1 MEELIRIT
9 FVCVV
14 VSILAVFFRN
24 ERPEIALLLAIA
36 ACFGITMAASE
47 SVRDILAAVD
57 QMIAW
62 SGIGGDIFTPL
73 IKIVGIGLISRVG
86 TELCRDAGQGAMAS
100 LVEIGATV
108 AALWLSLPLIRAVW
122 EILRSIL

>member
-1 MEELIRIT
+1 
-9 FVCVV
+9 
-14 VSILAVFFRN
+14 
-24 ERPEIALLLAIA
+24 
-36 ACFGITMAASE
+36 MAASE

-108 AALWLSLPLIRAVW
+108 AALWLSLPLFRAVW